1 MDDNQRKWV
10 HDWIQKPSDKPKL
23 ILIYGPTASWKSA
36 RAVEVAELLQN
47 QGLVPFVVSVDAR
60 QIYRGLN
67 IGTGKIPSDEMRGI
81 PHHML
86 DIIDPS
92 ERFSVVDFRNRVE
105 EIPEWKI
112 WKKQFPHISENFSK
126 PDITQKQEVQ
136 GKRSHQNKE
145 IWFEDTILSQ
155 GEFSKNWEF
164 WSVVSKWVYWD
175 VNEWEIN
182 FVDAEIRSFSVTPT
196 YIPILCWG
204 TGLYIDSLIFERS
217 YPEIE
222 ADWNL
227 REELERF
234 RLEYGNQAL
243 WQKLSDIDPGYA
255 SELHPNNYH
264 YVIRG
269 IEVMMKT
276 WTSKRD
282 IQDTP
287 ALKYD
292 TLFLTPYQ
300 ETQLSEQDTKRWKI
314 PPERQELY
322 DRIDTRIEKMFND
335 WLIEEVWYNMDI
347 FTSSAPGLRT
357 IGYKEVVDYLEWRIS
372 LDECKNLVKQ
382 HNRNYAKRQ
391 VTWNKKYE

>member
-36 RAVEVAELLQN
+36 RAVEVAELLQA

-112 WKKQFPHISENFSK
+112 WKKQFPHIS
-126 PDITQKQEVQ
+126 
-136 GKRSHQNKE
+136 
-145 IWFEDTILSQ
+145 
-155 GEFSKNWEF
+155 
-164 WSVVSKWVYWD
+164 
-175 VNEWEIN
+175 
-182 FVDAEIRSFSVTPT
+182 SVTPT

-287 ALKYD
+287 ILKYD

-300 ETQLSEQDTKRWKI
+300 ETPLSEEDTKRWKI
-314 PPERQELY
+314 PPERQALY
-322 DRIDTRIEKMFND
+322 DWIDTRVEKMFND